1 MLSFSEDNED
11 GFSLLDCV
19 RPDGSIDLQRALNFL
34 TDVEDE
40 CHVDESSVFS
50 CMNAEGGLDL
60 AKFLQ
65 VADTASLLELSILKE
80 AGLLDDANTP
90 TGATI
95 ETPLRP
101 YKPRRMYPLR
111 CSGWN
116 LDLIQEIMMNQ
127 DWVLVMTGK
136 IWS

>member
-11 GFSLLDCV
+11 GFSLVDCV
-19 RPDGSIDLQRALNFL
+19 RQDGSIDLQRALNFL
-34 TDVEDE
+34 ADVEDE

-101 YKPRRMYPLR
+101 YKPRRAR
-111 CSGWN
+111 SN
-116 LDLIQEIMMNQ
+116 LYEIYVGTERRKATPKDSCWWKM
-127 DWVLVMTGK
+127 
-136 IWS
+136 